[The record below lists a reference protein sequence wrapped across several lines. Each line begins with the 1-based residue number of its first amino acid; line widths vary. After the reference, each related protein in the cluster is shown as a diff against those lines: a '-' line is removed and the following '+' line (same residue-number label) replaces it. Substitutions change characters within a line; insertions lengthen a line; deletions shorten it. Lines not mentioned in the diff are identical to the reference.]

1 MNGLNNFIIGF
12 PTVVPTE
19 GSVVDSGS
27 YDACGS
33 VLIGV
38 DIGIQINVVCSP
50 ATTARYVIIQ
60 SLDTSAER
68 LCIAEAC
75 VIAAS
80 EYAVGVV
87 SGLEKT
93 RFLKRFL

>member
-19 GSVVDSGS
+19 DSVVDPNS
-27 YDACGS
+27 YVACGS
-33 VLIGV
+33 VTISV
-38 DIGIQINVVCSP
+38 DIGIQIAVECSP

-75 VIAAS
+75 VIAGS
-80 EYAVGVV
+80 EYAIAIV
-87 SGLEKT
+87 SGLEKIG
-93 RFLKRFL
+93 F

>member
-1 MNGLNNFIIGF
+1 M
-12 PTVVPTE
+12 PTA

-33 VLIGV
+33 VLIRV
-38 DIGIQINVVCSP
+38 DIGIQINVVCWR

-60 SLDTSAER
+60 SLDTSTER

-75 VIAAS
+75 VIAGRQ
-80 EYAVGVV
+80 YAIAVV
-87 SGLEKT
+87 SGLKKLSFKEI
-93 RFLKRFL
+93 FVGF

>member
-1 MNGLNNFIIGF
+1 MNNFIIGF

-19 GSVVDSGS
+19 GSVVDPSS

-33 VLIGV
+33 VSFSV
-38 DIGIQINVVCSP
+38 YIGIRIYVACNH
-50 ATTARYVIIQ
+50 AMTARYVIIQ

-75 VIAAS
+75 VIEAG
-80 EYAVGVV
+80 EYAIVIAT
-87 SGLEKT
+87 GLEKN
-93 RFLKRFL
+93 